1 MFHNALLYV
10 IRKRQR
16 SLIVFVILSV
26 VLSCLF
32 ICLSVLSTT
41 DKQKDKLN
49 ELTIA
54 SLIVTRKDGGDF
66 NKNRIKH
73 AAVKTVIPMYSG
85 SATVKGAHVVE
96 GRQKVK
102 RDDVPSTL
110 KNVVAFEASVDT
122 EHNVLFQSGVFTLKS
137 GHHVK
142 SGDKTGVL
150 IHETFAKQNHLK
162 VNDTVQLSQLGK
174 NTMKT
179 FKVRGIFSG
188 KKQEQ
193 YTGLSSDFSENM
205 MFVSNRSMSHGVV
218 NKLGLV
224 TDHPDKVMGELERNQ
239 EIKAHYTI
247 EKAPNTLEDRIAS
260 YNGIS
265 QMMRWMTYAILCGGV
280 IVLSLVL
287 VLLLRERIYEIGIL
301 LSIGVS
307 KLKIMMQFVLELLL
321 LSIPAAMSAYIAGR
335 IAISLQREAVR
346 LPIFALSYSV
356 LTAIILLSVIIAT
369 SVILFKPP
377 RALLSQMS

>member
-73 AAVKTVIPMYSG
+73 AAVKAVIPMYSG

-122 EHNVLFQSGVFTLKS
+122 ERNVLFQSGVFTLKS
-137 GHHVK
+137 GHHVQ
-142 SGDKTGVL
+142 SGDKTGIL
-150 IHETFAKQNHLK
+150 IHEIFAKQNHLK

-188 KKQEQ
+188 KKHEQ

-287 VLLLRERIYEIGIL
+287 VLWLRERIYEIGIL

-321 LSIPAAMSAYIAGR
+321 LSIPAAMCAYIAGR
-335 IAISLQREAVR
+335 IAISLQQEAVR

-356 LTAIILLSVIIAT
+356 LTAIILLSVIMAT